1 MHEVNLT
8 VETPEGHTYYLAESW
23 MQLFLLHP
31 LLAYIKDAIQVRQLD
46 EETLL
51 KETGSSFLY
60 KGITYT
66 QKEVI
71 YYLRKYRFMEAGGLF
86 ETFGREQLL
95 KEKIAPADVE
105 YALRYLKQIDIELTQ
120 FCNLKC
126 KYCFYGEL
134 YKPTETRNHRID
146 LDKVHAVFDRL
157 FGYWGKKWLP
167 YPVHIN
173 YYGGEPLL
181 EFEAIRR
188 LTTYLNARKTD
199 RIRFEFGLT
208 TNAVLLTEEM
218 IRFFIRHQFKL
229 AVSLDGDRRHN
240 GYRLTPSGAETYDKV
255 VACLE
260 LIRRIDPVYFEKKV
274 HLIAVLHSRNS
285 LAETTDFLQKHYG
298 KTPTMGELNAVNL
311 DEEKKEEYAAVYRPA
326 QQEVKQALSL
336 PHHTLNLAEEVRQL
350 LSSCNGSQ
358 VLQKEGRDL
367 FYLLRRTPTGTC
379 YPFEKK
385 LFITA
390 NYLTLPC
397 ERIGFSHHYGVLAL
411 EKDAPLIDPQKVAE
425 HHNNRLGRLIGQ
437 CKRCYYNWLCRQC
450 LYTLIPSAC
459 SSSASPYSAPS
470 PPMPPVP
477 AARPA
482 GCPAFFTKSE
492 MEAYLSALLSYL
504 EKNPRV
510 LSER

>member
-1 MHEVNLT
+1 MNEVNLT

-31 LLAYIKDAIQVRQLD
+31 LLAYIKEAIQVRRLD
-46 EETLL
+46 EATLL
-51 KETGSSFLY
+51 KETGRSFLY

-66 QKEVI
+66 PEEVV
-71 YYLRKYRFMEAGGLF
+71 YYLRKYHFMEAGGLF

-95 KEKIAPADVE
+95 KEKIAADDVA

-134 YKPTETRNHRID
+134 YKPNETRNHRIR
-146 LDKVHAVFDRL
+146 LDKVQAVFDRL

-188 LTTYLNARKTD
+188 LTTYLSERATD

-218 IRFFIRHQFKL
+218 IDFFIRHQFKL

-240 GYRLTPSGAETYDKV
+240 GFRLTPSGAETYDKV
-255 VACLE
+255 VASLE
-260 LIRRIDPVYFEKKV
+260 LIRQIDPVYFEKKV

-285 LAETTDFLQKHYG
+285 LAETTRFLQKQYG

-311 DEEKKEEYAAVYRPA
+311 DEEKKEDYAAVYRA
-326 QQEVKQALSL
+326 ARQEVKETLSL
-336 PHHTLNLAEEVRQL
+336 PHHTLNLADEVRQL

-358 VLQKEGRDL
+358 ILQKEGRDL

-390 NYLTLPC
+390 NYLALPC
-397 ERIGFSHHYGVLAL
+397 ERIGFSHHYGAL
-411 EKDAPLIDPQKVAE
+411 SFEKDTLLIDPEKVAE
-425 HHNNRLGRLIGQ
+425 HHNRRLGSLMKQ

-450 LYTLIPSAC
+450 LYTLIPSTSA
-459 SSSASPYSAPS
+459 SSAPLPSATPSSAP
-470 PPMPPVP
+470 PAPV
-477 AARPA
+477 
-482 GCPAFFTKSE
+482 GCPAFFSKSE
-492 MEAYLSALLSYL
+492 MEAYLIALLSYL
-504 EKNPRV
+504 EKNPRL